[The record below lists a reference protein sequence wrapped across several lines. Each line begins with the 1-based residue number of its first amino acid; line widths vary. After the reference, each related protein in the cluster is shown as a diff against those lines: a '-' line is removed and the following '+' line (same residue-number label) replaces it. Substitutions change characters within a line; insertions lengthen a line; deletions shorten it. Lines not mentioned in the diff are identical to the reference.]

1 MAALRR
7 RSFLKWAGLGASA
20 LLAPTLRRRA
30 GGAEPATLPIK
41 RVVVILRE
49 NHSYDNYFGTFP
61 QGNGK
66 TTGRRCEDERPGPPH
81 LRAHA
86 LPPSYVDVH
95 AHGRDREGD
104 NPDVWPV
111 GRALGSCNEHA

>member
-61 QGNGK
+61 QGNGQ
-66 TTGRRCEDERPGPPH
+66 TAGGRCEDERPDPPH
-81 LRAHA
+81 LREHA
-86 LPPSYVDVH
+86 LRSEEHTSELQSP
-95 AHGRDREGD
+95 
-104 NPDVWPV
+104 
-111 GRALGSCNEHA
+111 CNLVCRLLLEKKKKTTHIHH